1 MDKLGIEENKEI
13 NANILKKD
21 CIMQCK
27 LYQSLNGGHIL
38 KFSKKCGYLEDY
50 YNKLK
55 IIISLV
61 KEMKEILWI
70 YIT

>member
-1 MDKLGIEENKEI
+1 
-13 NANILKKD
+13 
-21 CIMQCK
+21 MQCK
-27 LYQSLNGGHIL
+27 LYESLNGGHIL

-61 KEMKEILWI
+61 KNERNSLNLTYLLKKYILSNLK
-70 YIT
+70 